1 MRKVTLSQMQTLKNV
16 LIDFNTRGTFIFS
29 QRELKEMHCPFY
41 KALALYLKS
50 KGYMDKGF
58 TKLKPIY
65 VEKIVELCKILGE
78 FSKASVEGRKDITT
92 EEVSE
97 DSPIDLAYA
106 EQLKASKSSTDSGQ
120 PKVFPQILIRE
131 KQYPIAKPCVNKD
144 MFKLSSFTDKAL
156 AEELRKRGFIVDAH
170 KVVEL

>member
-41 KALALYLKS
+41 KAITLYLKN
-50 KGYMDKGF
+50 KGYMDRGF

-78 FSKASVEGRKDITT
+78 FSKASVEDRKEMTT

-97 DSPIDLAYA
+97 DTPIDLANA
-106 EQLKASKSSTDSGQ
+106 EHLNFGNSKYLGQ
-120 PKVFPQILIRE
+120 PTVFPQIASKE
-131 KQYPIAKPCVNKD
+131 KQYPIAGPCVDKD
-144 MFKLSSFTDKAL
+144 MFKLSPFTDKAL
-156 AEELRKRGFIVDAH
+156 AEELRKRGFIVNAY
-170 KVVEL
+170 KEVKL